1 MNIILYFTLFFTQES
16 FVVNSFQA
24 NENKVFA
31 LLYTIYFHVCYI
43 KTQSHQVMM
52 ETVSRR

>member
-1 MNIILYFTLFFTQES
+1 MFYPHFHSIS
-16 FVVNSFQA
+16 FVVNSLQA

-43 KTQSHQVMM
+43 KAQSHQVRM
-52 ETVSRR
+52 ETVCRR